1 MQSGRSRGQTNEYRQ
16 PETDRYGRPD
26 GYGHPLPGN
35 AARRSPQAIRRDRPQ
50 GAVPTRD
57 AGYQRAP
64 QPGHGQRQTPRSGQ
78 QPDRR
83 SLAVSYSSVRQ
94 NGAGQRMNAA
104 PMNIQRVQPVSRGQ
118 NASGGAY
125 QGRPRT
131 QTRGAYPPQKRPIGG
146 NRKVNQMV
154 KGKTKKKNR
163 ATIRDFALGL
173 AIGFAIFGP
182 AAYFVC
188 KTIIGIF
195 A

>member
-1 MQSGRSRGQTNEYRQ
+1 MQSGRSRGQINEYRQ
-16 PETDRYGRPD
+16 QKTDGYGRPV
-26 GYGHPLPGN
+26 PQPGN
-35 AARRSPQAIRRDRPQ
+35 AARQSPHASRPQ
-50 GAVPTRD
+50 GAPPVRD
-57 AGYQRAP
+57 PRYQRAP
-64 QPGHGQRQTPRSGQ
+64 QAGQYQAPRAGQ

-94 NGAGQRMNAA
+94 NGSGQRMNVA
-104 PMNIQRVQPVSRGQ
+104 PMNIQRVQPVPRVQS
-118 NASGGAY
+118 ASGGAY

-131 QTRGAYPPQKRPIGG
+131 QTSGAYPPQKRPIGG

-154 KGKTKKKNR
+154 KGKAKKKNR
-163 ATIRDFALGL
+163 TTIRDFVLGL
-173 AIGFAIFGP
+173 AIGFVIFGP

>member
-35 AARRSPQAIRRDRPQ
+35 AARQSPQAIRHDRTQ
-50 GAVPTRD
+50 GAVPPRY

-64 QPGHGQRQTPRSGQ
+64 QAGQYQTPRAGQQ

-94 NGAGQRMNAA
+94 NGAAQRVNVA
-104 PMNIQRVQPVSRGQ
+104 PMNLRRTQPVSRGP
-118 NASGGAY
+118 AVSGGAY
-125 QGRPRT
+125 QGRPYA
-131 QTRGAYPPQKRPIGG
+131 QPPRGTYPPQKRPIGG
-146 NRKVNQMV
+146 NRKMNQMV
-154 KGKTKKKNR
+154 KGKAKKKNR
-163 ATIRDFALGL
+163 TTIRDFLFGL
-173 AIGFAIFGP
+173 AIGFAIFGT

>member
-16 PETDRYGRPD
+16 QKIDRYVPD
-26 GYGHPLPGN
+26 GHGRPLPGN
-35 AARRSPQAIRRDRPQ
+35 AARQSPQASRPQ
-50 GAVPTRD
+50 GALPVRD
-57 AGYQRAP
+57 PRYQRAP
-64 QPGHGQRQTPRSGQ
+64 QAGQYQATRAGQQ

-94 NGAGQRMNAA
+94 NGSGQRMNVA

-118 NASGGAY
+118 SASGGAY

-131 QTRGAYPPQKRPIGG
+131 QTRGAYRPQKRPIGG

-154 KGKTKKKNR
+154 KGKAKEKNR
-163 ATIRDFALGL
+163 TTIRDFVLGL

>member
-26 GYGHPLPGN
+26 VYGHPLLGN
-35 AARRSPQAIRRDRPQ
+35 AARQSPHAIRRDRPK
-50 GAVPTRD
+50 GAVPPRD

-64 QPGHGQRQTPRSGQ
+64 QSGQRQTMRAGQQ

-94 NGAGQRMNAA
+94 NGSGQRMNVA

-125 QGRPRT
+125 QGRPRI
-131 QTRGAYPPQKRPIGG
+131 QTRGTYPPQKRPIGG

-154 KGKTKKKNR
+154 KGKAKKKNR
-163 ATIRDFALGL
+163 TTIRDFVLGL